1 MDFKTILLIL
11 SLIINTRL
19 LFYVKELKVKNYK
32 LGKVANFYI
41 KEGIKISENDL
52 ED

>member
-1 MDFKTILLIL
+1 MDFKIILLIL

-19 LFYVKELKVKNYK
+19 IFYIKELKVKNYK
-32 LGKVANFYI
+32 LGKIANFYI
-41 KEGIKISENDL
+41 KKGIKISENNL